1 MGKSTK
7 MGAGGNIVSNNGNS
21 SDNKY
26 KSGGSGVGAQPI
38 HIWRAKQKLASMC
51 YINYRPCTK

>member
-1 MGKSTK
+1 MSKSTK
-7 MGAGGNIVSNNGNS
+7 MGAGGNIITNNGNS
-21 SDNKY
+21 GNIKY

-51 YINYRPCTK
+51 YSNYHPCKK